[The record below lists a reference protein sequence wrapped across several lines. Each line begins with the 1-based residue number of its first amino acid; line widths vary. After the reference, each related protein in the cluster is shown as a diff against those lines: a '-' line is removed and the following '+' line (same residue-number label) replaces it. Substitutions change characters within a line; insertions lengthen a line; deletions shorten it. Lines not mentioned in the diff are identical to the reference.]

1 MPLLQQRFW
10 LPRLSEGSLLCIL
23 KSLSTF
29 PHSMY
34 HMINNHF
41 WDYLIMT
48 CLHRW
53 IINSI
58 RVATMFNFVMAVFSG
73 LQNNAQYIVVVH
85 KMSNEGADFI
95 LVTCSV
101 SQPFWWEGKGQGTT
115 FKKSDVGQG
124 RDSNW
129 LEQNRSKMADELTS
143 TRPWASAYTHS
154 DTSAS

>member
-1 MPLLQQRFW
+1 
-10 LPRLSEGSLLCIL
+10 
-23 KSLSTF
+23 
-29 PHSMY
+29 
-34 HMINNHF
+34 
-41 WDYLIMT
+41 
-48 CLHRW
+48 
-53 IINSI
+53 
-58 RVATMFNFVMAVFSG
+58 MFNFVMAVFSG

-115 FKKSDVGQG
+115 FKKSDLGQG

-129 LEQNRSKMADELTS
+129 LEQNGSKMADELTS